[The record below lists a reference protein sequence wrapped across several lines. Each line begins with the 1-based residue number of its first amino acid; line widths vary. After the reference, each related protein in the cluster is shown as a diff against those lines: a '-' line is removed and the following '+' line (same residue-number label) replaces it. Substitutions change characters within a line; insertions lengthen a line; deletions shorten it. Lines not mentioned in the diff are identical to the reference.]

1 MVADEEQQ
9 QSIIQKVRDT
19 LLAYHTRDAVRNE
32 LVSLGFDVRAEH
44 EGAVSLENTPAEIFV
59 QIFVDGRGNVLDSHV
74 VTFDEIELKPQ
85 TKG

>member
-32 LVSLGFDVRAEH
+32 LVSLASMSGQSTR
-44 EGAVSLENTPAEIFV
+44 GAVSLEEHAAEMFV
-59 QIFVDGRGNVLDSHV
+59 QTLCGWPGQRPRLPRRHV
-74 VTFDEIELKPQ
+74 R
-85 TKG
+85 